1 MIHSIIRFSIK
12 NKLVIGLFVLA
23 LILWGS
29 YSVTR
34 LPVDA
39 VPDITD
45 NQVQVITTS
54 PSLGAP
60 DVERL
65 ITFPIEQANS
75 TIPGLK
81 KIRSF
86 SRFGLS
92 VVTIVFEEDVD
103 VYWARQQIAER
114 LQQVQSQIPVN
125 LGKPEMGPITTGLG
139 EIYQYVVRAKKGYEQ
154 KYDAMQLRTI
164 QDWIIRRQL
173 LGTPGVAD
181 VASFG
186 GLLKQYEIA
195 VNTSRLKSY
204 NLTIDDVFTALEK
217 NNQNTGGAYIEKG
230 PTVLFIRSEGLIA
243 NEQDI
248 GNIVV
253 KMTEAG
259 IPVLMRDVANIRM
272 GSATRYGAMTYND
285 KGEVAGAVVM
295 MLKGENSSAV
305 IRRVKEKVAKIQ
317 ETLPEGVVVEPFLD
331 RTKMV
336 NNAIGTVQTN
346 LIEGALIVVF
356 VLVIFLGNLRAG
368 LVVASVI
375 PLSML
380 FAIILMNVFG
390 VSGNLMS
397 LGAID
402 FGLIVD
408 GAVIIVEAVMHR
420 LHHSKHFSPVKR
432 LSQNAMDEEVQHSAS
447 KMMNAAIFGQI
458 IILVVYLPI
467 YSLQGIEGKMF
478 KPMAQTV
485 TFALLGAFLLSFT
498 YVPMMTA
505 LFLSKKLSHKKTFS
519 DRMMEQLEKIYR
531 RVLETM
537 LRFPKTIVA
546 SSIILFAVS
555 IFVFTRLGGE
565 FIPELEEG
573 DFAVETR
580 MLTGSNISSS
590 VNTLLQAS
598 HILKSRFPEVVKV
611 VGKNGNSEIPTD
623 PMPMEASDLMV
634 ILKAKKEWTSAGSF
648 DELAEKM
655 QAALQEIPGA
665 TFGFMYPVQMRFNE
679 LISGARQDVVC
690 KIFGEDLD
698 TLAQYA
704 NRIGA
709 IVNNIEGATDLYI
722 ETVTGTPQILVSYNR
737 TAIAHYGLNIE
748 DINRVLNTAFAGQSA
763 GLVYEGER
771 RFDLV
776 VRLENTQRQDIT
788 DVQNLL
794 IPTPN
799 GAQVPLSQVAT
810 VTIKDG
816 PNQIQREDAKR
827 RIITGF
833 NVRGRDVESIVQE
846 LDKKIKQQ
854 VQLPAGYYIDYGG
867 QFQNLTEARQRLSV
881 AVPVVLL
888 LILVMLYFA
897 FGKVKYG
904 LLIFSA
910 IPLSAIGGILFLWMR
925 GMPFSISAG
934 IGFIALFGVA
944 VLNGIVLIAEFNRLK
959 HHGIH
964 DIKQIIMEG
973 TRIRLRPVLMTASVA
988 SLGFL
993 PMALSQGAG
1002 AEVQRP
1008 LATVVIGGLITATIL
1023 TLVVLPV
1030 LYMWFEKRVKVK
1042 PAAPTV
1048 AGIILLLGIGEPV
1061 FSQTT
1066 TGRPVALEQ
1075 MLQQA
1080 DTSNLSLKVT
1090 RTGINYYKQLQT
1102 ATAELPRTQLGAEY
1116 GNINSFQNDTR
1127 FYINQSFELPAVY
1140 RRQKELYQ
1148 AQEQAVASQVALK
1161 QQELHKAVKTVFY
1174 NMVDLMER
1182 QQLLLRLDS
1191 IYSRFLNAAT
1201 LRLKT
1206 GESTMLE
1213 KSNAE
1218 AQIQQLKL
1226 QQDQVKA
1233 DLHIAQQ
1240 QLQWLLNTKEL
1251 LLPEYRAVKKEYTG
1265 LSDTTALTGH
1275 PAVQVQQQQ
1284 VKVNA
1289 AETNIEK
1296 AKLTPGFTLGY
1307 SNQSIVGYQS
1317 KDGVSQQYY
1326 DAGDRFNIYQLSVA
1340 LPIFNKAVKAR
1351 IKAEQVQVETAR
1363 MEAAATSEY
1372 LNNQWQQL
1380 NEAYRKYAGQV
1391 KYYETSGLQQAALI
1405 TRNARL
1411 GFEKGDVSYVEWTLQ
1426 MNNAVNIELGYLQAV
1441 HALNNTII
1449 ELEYLTGK

>member
-1 MIHSIIRFSIK
+1 MIQAIIRFSIK
-12 NKLVIGLFVLA
+12 NKLVIGLFVLT
-23 LILWGS
+23 LLLWGT
-29 YSVTR
+29 YAVTK
-34 LPVDA
+34 LPIDA

-81 KIRSF
+81 EIRSI

-92 VVTIVFEEDVD
+92 VVTIVFNEEAD

-114 LQQVQSQIPVN
+114 LQQVQSLIPPQ
-125 LGKPEMGPITTGLG
+125 LGKPELAPVTTGLG
-139 EIYQYVVRAKKGYEQ
+139 EIYQYVVRPKKGYEQ
-154 KYDAMQLRTI
+154 KYDAMQLRTM

-173 LGTPGVAD
+173 LGTPGVAE
-181 VASFG
+181 VSSFG
-186 GLLKQYEIA
+186 GRLKQYEIA
-195 VNTSRLKSY
+195 VNTSRLKSH

-230 PTVLFIRSEGLIA
+230 PMVLFIRSEGLIT

-253 KMTEAG
+253 KTMDAG
-259 IPVLMRDVANIRM
+259 IPVLMRDVAAISLGN
-272 GSATRYGAMTYND
+272 ATRYGAMTYND

-295 MLKGENSSAV
+295 MLKGGNSSAV
-305 IRRVKEKVAKIQ
+305 IKRVKDKVAQIQ
-317 ETLPEGVVVEPFLD
+317 QTLPEGVVIEPFLD

-336 NNAIGTVQTN
+336 NHAIGTVQKN

-356 VLVIFLGNLRAG
+356 VLVVFLGNLRAG

-420 LHHSKHFSPVKR
+420 LSHSKHFSSINK
-432 LSQNAMDEEVQHSAS
+432 LTQSSMDDEVQHSAS

-478 KPMAQTV
+478 RPMAQTV

-498 YVPMMTA
+498 YVPMITS
-505 LFLSKKLSHKKTFS
+505 LFISKKLSHKKTFS
-519 DRMMEQLEKIYR
+519 DRMMERFERAYQF
-531 RVLETM
+531 VLERM
-537 LRFPKTIVA
+537 LRFPKLIIGGSIVA
-546 SSIILFAVS
+546 FVISLF
-555 IFVFTRLGGE
+555 IFSRLGGE
-565 FIPELEEG
+565 FIPKLEEG
-573 DFAVETR
+573 DFAIETR
-580 MLTGSNISSS
+580 LLTGSNINAS
-590 VNTLLQAS
+590 VHTLTQAAR
-598 HILKSRFPEVVKV
+598 ILKSRFPEVQKV
-611 VGKNGNSEIPTD
+611 VGKNGSSEIPTD
-623 PMPMEASDLMV
+623 PMPIDASDLIV
-634 ILKAKKEWTSAGSF
+634 ILKDKKEWTSAHTF
-648 DELAEKM
+648 DELTEKM
-655 QAALQEIPGA
+655 QQALQEIPGA
-665 TFGFMYPVQMRFNE
+665 TFGFQYPVQMRFNE

-704 NRIGA
+704 NKVGA
-709 IVNNIEGATDLYI
+709 IINTVKGAADTYI
-722 ETVTGTPQILVSYNR
+722 ETVTGMPQILVTYNR

-776 VRLENTQRQDIT
+776 VRLENLQRQDVS

-794 IPTPN
+794 IPTAT
-799 GAQVPLSQVAT
+799 GAQIPLSQVAA
-810 VTIKDG
+810 VEIKDG

-833 NVRGRDVESIVQE
+833 NVRGRDVESVVTE

-854 VQLPAGYYIDYGG
+854 VQLKSGYYIVYGG
-867 QFQNLTEARQRLSV
+867 QFQNLTEARKRLSI
-881 AVPVVLL
+881 AVPVALL

-944 VLNGIVLIAEFNRLK
+944 VLNGIVLIAEFIRLK
-959 HHGIH
+959 QHGIQ

-993 PMALSQGAG
+993 PMALSEGAG

-1008 LATVVIGGLITATIL
+1008 LATVVIGGLLTATFL

-1030 LYMWFEKRVKVK
+1030 LYLWVENRKRIK
-1042 PAAPTV
+1042 PALQV
-1048 AGIILLLGIGEPV
+1048 AGMIIALLV
-1061 FSQTT
+1061 CQSAFTQTGT
-1066 TGRPVALEQ
+1066 ERSMPLEQ

-1080 DTSNLSLKVT
+1080 STNNLSLKAS
-1090 RTGINYYKQLQT
+1090 RSGIGYWKQLQT
-1102 ATAELPRTQLGAEY
+1102 ATTELPRTQIGGEY
-1116 GNINSFQNDTR
+1116 GGINSMNNDTR
-1127 FYINQSFELPAVY
+1127 FYINQSFELPVVY
-1140 RRQKELYQ
+1140 RRQKELYG
-1148 AQEQAVASQVALK
+1148 ALEQVASTQVALK
-1161 QQELHKAVKTVFY
+1161 QQELQKAVKTVFY
-1174 NMVDLMER
+1174 NMVDLLER
-1182 QQLLLRLDS
+1182 QKLLLRLDS
-1191 IYSRFLNAAT
+1191 IYSRFLDAAN

-1206 GESTMLE
+1206 GESTILE

-1218 AQIQQLKL
+1218 TQIQQLKL
-1226 QQDQVKA
+1226 QQEQVKA
-1233 DLHIAQQ
+1233 DLRMDQQ
-1240 QLQWLLNTKEL
+1240 QLQWLLNTKDL
-1251 LLPEYRAVKKEYTG
+1251 LLPEYHALKKEQDQ
-1265 LSDTTALTGH
+1265 LIDTLAVISH
-1275 PAVQVQQQQ
+1275 PAVQLQQQQ

-1289 AETNIEK
+1289 AQTNIEK
-1296 AKLTPGFTLGY
+1296 ARLNPEFTVGY
-1307 SNQSIVGYQS
+1307 SNQSIIGYQT
-1317 KDGVSQQYY
+1317 KDGVNQKYY
-1326 DAGDRFNIYQLSVA
+1326 SGGDRFNIYQLSVG

-1351 IKAEQVQVETAR
+1351 IRAGQLQEATTRLEVDATSQYLTNQWEQLQEAYKKYGAQVQ
-1363 MEAAATSEY
+1363 
-1372 LNNQWQQL
+1372 
-1380 NEAYRKYAGQV
+1380 
-1391 KYYETSGLQQAALI
+1391 YYETAGLQQAALI

-1426 MNNAVNIELGYLQAV
+1426 MNNAVNIELGYLQAI

>member
-23 LILWGS
+23 LIGWGS
-29 YSVTR
+29 YAVTR

-45 NQVQVITTS
+45 NQVQVITIS

-81 KIRSF
+81 NIRSF

-114 LQQVQSQIPVN
+114 LQQVQSQIPAN
-125 LGKPEMGPITTGLG
+125 LGKPEMGPVTTGLG

-154 KYDAMQLRTI
+154 KYDPMQLRTI

-230 PTVLFIRSEGLIA
+230 PTVLFIRSEGLISS
-243 NEQDI
+243 EQDL

-253 KMTEAG
+253 KMTGAG
-259 IPVLMRDVANIRM
+259 IPVLMRDVAVIGL

-317 ETLPEGVVVEPFLD
+317 QTLPEGVVVEPFLD

-336 NNAIGTVQTN
+336 NNAIGTVETN
-346 LIEGALIVVF
+346 LVEGALIVVF
-356 VLVIFLGNLRAG
+356 VLVVFLGNLRAG

-420 LHHSKHFSPVKR
+420 LHHSKHFSAVKR
-432 LSQNAMDEEVQHSAS
+432 LSQNAMDEEVQQSAS

-478 KPMAQTV
+478 RPMAQTV

-505 LFLSKKLSHKKTFS
+505 LLLSKKLSHKKSFS
-519 DRMMEQLEKIYR
+519 DRMMEGLEKIYGL
-531 RVLETM
+531 VLKKM

-546 SSIILFAVS
+546 ASIVLFVAS
-555 IFVFTRLGGE
+555 IFVFSRLGGE

-573 DFAVETR
+573 DFAIETR
-580 MLTGSNISSS
+580 MLTGSNINAS
-590 VNTLLQAS
+590 VNTLTQAS
-598 HILKSRFPEVVKV
+598 HILKTRFPEVLKV

-634 ILKAKKEWTSAGSF
+634 ILKHKKEWTSAGSF

-698 TLAQYA
+698 TLALYA

-709 IVNNIEGATDLYI
+709 LVSGIKGATDLYV
-722 ETVTGTPQILVSYNR
+722 ETVTGTPQILVNYNR

-799 GAQVPLSQVAT
+799 GAQVPLSQVAS

-833 NVRGRDVESIVQE
+833 NVRGRDVESIVEE

-867 QFQNLTEARQRLSV
+867 QFQNLTEARQRLSI

-1008 LATVVIGGLITATIL
+1008 LATVVIGGLITATML
-1023 TLVVLPV
+1023 TLIVLPV
-1030 LYMWFEKRVKVK
+1030 LYMWFEKGVKK
-1042 PAAPTV
+1042 PATPVIAALV
-1048 AGIILLLGIGEPV
+1048 LFLGIGEPA
-1061 FSQTT
+1061 FTQTT
-1066 TGRPVALEQ
+1066 PGRTMALEQ
-1075 MLQQA
+1075 MLQRA
-1080 DTSNLSLKVT
+1080 DTNNLSLKVS
-1090 RTGINYYKQLQT
+1090 RNGVSYFRQLQRT
-1102 ATAELPRTQLGAEY
+1102 ATQLPRTQLGAEY

-1127 FYINQSFELPAVY
+1127 FYINQSFELPVVY

-1148 AQEQAVASQVALK
+1148 AQEQAVSSQVALK

-1174 NMVDLMER
+1174 NMVDLLER

-1191 IYSRFLNAAT
+1191 IYSRFLQAAA

-1218 AQIQQLKL
+1218 AQVQQLKL
-1226 QQDQVKA
+1226 QQEQVKA
-1233 DLHIAQQ
+1233 DLHIEQQ
-1240 QLQWLLNTKEL
+1240 QLQWLLNTNEA
-1251 LLPEYRAVKKEYTG
+1251 LLPEYQVLKKEYTG
-1265 LSDTTALTGH
+1265 ISDSMALAGH

-1289 AETNIEK
+1289 AQSNIEK
-1296 AKLTPGFTLGY
+1296 AKLTPGFTVGY
-1307 SNQSIVGYQS
+1307 SNQSIIGYQS
-1317 KDGVSQQYY
+1317 KDGITQQYY
-1326 DAGDRFNIYQLSVA
+1326 NAGDRFNIYQLSVA
-1340 LPIFNKAVKAR
+1340 LPLFNKAVKAR
-1351 IKAEQVQVETAR
+1351 IRAEQVQVETAR
-1363 MEAAATSEY
+1363 MEVAATSQY
-1372 LNNQWQQL
+1372 ISNQWQQL
-1380 NEAYRKYAGQV
+1380 NEAYKKYAGQV
-1391 KYYETSGLQQAALI
+1391 QYYESSGLQQAALI